1 MIEFAAA
8 IGFVIAAIFAGL
20 WWRSLSRLQVALH
33 GRDLLEQSHA
43 GLVAM
48 LDTAPVAAVRWRR
61 DGGEES
67 ALGSIPGSATDSPYS
82 GFLAALAPADAAR
95 LSAAVD
101 DLREAGTAFTATVS
115 PSDGPGYRV
124 DGCLTASGDT
134 VLWLADVSGERAAEQ
149 RENTAAAAAAAL
161 RQAFN
166 AIPLPVWRRDR
177 SLRLIDCNNAYAG
190 ALDSLRQ
197 TVLSESRELSPES
210 GREKARA
217 LARAAANGTIKSER
231 RHIVIGGS
239 RRLLEVCELP
249 DGAGGTIGFAVDA
262 PTSRARKPNWSGT
275 STRTAKCSKTSMPR
289 SRSMA
294 PTSG

>member
-1 MIEFAAA
+1 M
-8 IGFVIAAIFAGL
+8 
-20 WWRSLSRLQVALH
+20 
-33 GRDLLEQSHA
+33 
-43 GLVAM
+43 
-48 LDTAPVAAVRWRR
+48 
-61 DGGEES
+61 
-67 ALGSIPGSATDSPYS
+67 
-82 GFLAALAPADAAR
+82 
-95 LSAAVD
+95 
-101 DLREAGTAFTATVS
+101 
-115 PSDGPGYRV
+115 SDGKRRHGA
-124 DGCLTASGDT
+124 GWS
-134 VLWLADVSGERAAEQ
+134 DVSGERAAEQ
-149 RENTAAAAAAAL
+149 AEYGCRGGCRL

-249 DGAGGTIGFAVDA
+249 DGAGGTIGFAVDRTDLESA
-262 PTSRARKPNWSGT
+262 EGELARNVNAHGQVLENIHAAVAIYGADKRLSFFNSAFARLWSIEEDWLAGHPSTRFSACANAAASRNSPISGSSSGSRAVHFLDRAAA
-275 STRTAKCSKTSMPR
+275 R
-289 SRSMA
+289 
-294 PTSG
+294 